1 MIRDENRPEKG
12 KPLPA
17 LHGGEIIDKLA
28 ASVAVQKAVAKLT
41 PAYECLFGNFT
52 DHGQTISVRKPM
64 NTNSDNP
71 KVERRHHQRVAF
83 NSDATLQTIGAKAIA
98 VRTRN
103 ISVGGLSVLTSQEI
117 APDTRCKIHVAIPD
131 SSSDAIPVELVARVV
146 SCNYNKIEGGFMLGC
161 EFINLT
167 ANVAATI
174 ARFMHSR

>member
-1 MIRDENRPEKG
+1 
-12 KPLPA
+12 
-17 LHGGEIIDKLA
+17 
-28 ASVAVQKAVAKLT
+28 
-41 PAYECLFGNFT
+41 
-52 DHGQTISVRKPM
+52 M

-83 NSDATLQTIGAKAIA
+83 NSDATLQTIGVKPIA

-117 APDTRCKIHVAIPD
+117 APDTRCKIHIAIPD
-131 SSSDAIPVELVARVV
+131 DSSDAIPVELVARVV

-167 ANVAATI
+167 ANAAATI